1 MIIKLKNL
9 EDTERLAKIV
19 AENISNKL
27 ILLLNGDLAAGKTTF
42 TKFLAK
48 YLGVRTVVNSPTFNI
63 MKEYNSD
70 KGMLYH
76 IDAYRLENSD
86 EDLGFED
93 IFYEDNICVIEWAT
107 FIEDF
112 LPNDRV
118 IFNITLDNNIRNVEI
133 SAQGE
138 LYKDFVERIEKQW
151 LV

>member
-19 AENISNKL
+19 AENINDKL

-48 YLGVRTVVNSPTFNI
+48 YLGVKTVVNSPTFNI

-70 KGMLYH
+70 KGVLYH

-112 LPNDRV
+112 LPNERV
-118 IFNITLDNNIRNVEI
+118 IFNITLDNDIRNVEI
-133 SAQGE
+133 STQGK